1 MRRVVVTGL
10 GAVTPLGIGARHTW
24 NRVLASHN
32 GIVSVSHLQPSSQ
45 WAELPSRIAGLVPT
59 GSASEGK
66 WQASDW
72 VGKGEERRMAKFALY
87 AVAATE
93 MALQDAGWKPRTL
106 EECEMVGVCLGS
118 GIGNLGD
125 LVETSLAY
133 HSGVSH
139 LHNDQIIVLNL
150 SGIQESVA
158 ALCAQ
163 AAHQSGCGTYI
174 NEVWTPRP
182 ESHRNYSLYNRST
195 CDWRRF
201 SVYRFR

>member
-24 NRVLASHN
+24 NRLLGSHN
-32 GIVSVSHLQPSSQ
+32 GIVSVSILQPRSQ
-45 WAELPSRIAGLVPT
+45 WAELPSRVAGLVPT

-72 VGKGEERRMAKFALY
+72 IGKGEERRMAKFAQY
-87 AVAATE
+87 AIAATE
-93 MALQDAGWKPRTL
+93 MALQDAGWKPKTQ

-118 GIGNLGD
+118 GIGNLDD

-139 LHNDQIIVLNL
+139 LNDGQVIVLSL

-158 ALCAQ
+158 TFCA
-163 AAHQSGCGTYI
+163 
-174 NEVWTPRP
+174 
-182 ESHRNYSLYNRST
+182 
-195 CDWRRF
+195 
-201 SVYRFR
+201 